1 LQERIP
7 PMVED
12 FLYICDGAYT
22 QRELIKMEISI
33 LKIVNFDLGIPLSYR
48 FLRRYARCAKVSMPT
63 LTLARYILE
72 HSLMDYTMIRFS
84 DSKMAAA
91 ALLLA
96 LLMKDL
102 GGWNPT
108 LEYYSGYKLDDI
120 RDICNLLNQ
129 SLHRKHKEALKTVH
143 SKYSH
148 KIFFEVAKLPLKET
162 LDI

>member
-1 LQERIP
+1 
-7 PMVED
+7 
-12 FLYICDGAYT
+12 
-22 QRELIKMEISI
+22 
-33 LKIVNFDLGIPLSYR
+33 
-48 FLRRYARCAKVSMPT
+48 MPT

-102 GGWNPT
+102 GGWNST

-129 SLHRKHKEALKTVH
+129 GLHKKHKEALKTVH

-148 KIFFEVAKLPLKET
+148 K
-162 LDI
+162 

>member
-1 LQERIP
+1 
-7 PMVED
+7 
-12 FLYICDGAYT
+12 
-22 QRELIKMEISI
+22 
-33 LKIVNFDLGIPLSYR
+33 
-48 FLRRYARCAKVSMPT
+48 MPT

-102 GGWNPT
+102 GKWNPT

-120 RDICNLLNQ
+120 RNVCNLLNQ
-129 SLHRKHKEALKTVH
+129 SLHKKHKDTLKTVH

-148 KIFFEVAKLPLKET
+148 K
-162 LDI
+162 